1 MRKNFRNQ
9 FFSTI
14 IQQQTLAQDS
24 HPSIAKHSRISFIL
38 LFISLQII
46 CIFISL
52 RFFKIQRFSRLT
64 LFSPW
69 ETKEIDAQ
77 GEKNLSLQTEK
88 KLPFLKANFTQGK
101 MILIDNSENL
111 NNIFDRNLGNS
122 EVTEPSEVCNEIEVI
137 SQRLAEQNNTEI
149 TQIEEQLKSKFE
161 EILKEIRANRNNNLT
176 ADEDDAENN
185 KPGPSYSENE
195 LLAPNTEMDL

>member
-1 MRKNFRNQ
+1 
-9 FFSTI
+9 
-14 IQQQTLAQDS
+14 
-24 HPSIAKHSRISFIL
+24 
-38 LFISLQII
+38 
-46 CIFISL
+46 
-52 RFFKIQRFSRLT
+52 
-64 LFSPW
+64 
-69 ETKEIDAQ
+69 
-77 GEKNLSLQTEK
+77 
-88 KLPFLKANFTQGK
+88 
-101 MILIDNSENL
+101 MILIDVSENL

-161 EILKEIRANRNNNLT
+161 EILEEIRANRNNNLT